1 MLTRRRT
8 HKFKRTIINSTA
20 TRRRVMLRNSHKK
33 MIWRR
38 RMFTLQQMAEIAEKA
53 KITNLSAVAD

>member
-20 TRRRVMLRNSHKK
+20 TRRRVMLRSSHKK

-38 RMFTLQQMAEIAEKA
+38 RMFTIQQMAEIEEKE
-53 KITNLSAVAD
+53 KMRLLSAAAD

>member
-53 KITNLSAVAD
+53 KTTNLSAVAD